1 MGGTPLRRNTFR
13 AARVEVLW
21 WLPYGGIEA
30 ADGKYEGSSDDKDD
44 ILGPTDDGRKL
55 SED

>member
-30 ADGKYEGSSDDKDD
+30 ADGKYEGSSDDKDVF
-44 ILGPTDDGRKL
+44 GPTDDGRKL